1 METNMKLTE
10 EQEAILNGSQGET
23 MAKVMKPLI
32 RYGEIFG
39 AETWFL

>member
-1 METNMKLTE
+1 MKLTE